1 MSALI
6 LGALAPLAA
15 FNQFIVA
22 RRADKVPIDPRTLHP
37 VNAQS
42 PAAWLSFAD
51 AVEHLGRLGPGYGL
65 GFVLTRAARLT
76 VIDID
81 HALQHDNTWSP
92 LALELIAA
100 LPGAVVEVSQSGEG
114 LHIWC
119 RHPAPPDHSNKN
131 TALRIEAYSCARYIM
146 LGTGAVG
153 TMADQCDALPAVL
166 ARYFPPAAPAD
177 GDDHV
182 AGPCPEWRGPPDT
195 DEGNAELIR
204 RALASR
210 SVAGMFNV

>member
-1 MSALI
+1 MNIATLI

-15 FNQFIVA
+15 YAQFIVA

-42 PAAWLSFAD
+42 PAAWLSLAD

-65 GFVLTRAARLT
+65 GFVLTAADPFV

-81 HALQHDNTWSP
+81 HARQADNTWSP

-100 LPGAVVEVSQSGEG
+100 LPGSVVEVSQSGNG

-119 RHPAPPDHSNKN
+119 NHRNPPPHTSKN
-131 TALRIEAYSCARYIM
+131 TALRIECYSRDRYIM

-153 TMADQCDALPAVL
+153 TMVPMGGAQ
-166 ARYFPPAAPAD
+166 
-177 GDDHV
+177 
-182 AGPCPEWRGPPDT
+182 
-195 DEGNAELIR
+195 
-204 RALASR
+204 
-210 SVAGMFNV
+210 